1 MILRKRRKFHM
12 KNTKK
17 LKNRLISHSKE
28 ENLLLFK
35 EPINKQKMMMKMDLK
50 SENESLI
57 VILINI

>member
-1 MILRKRRKFHM
+1 M